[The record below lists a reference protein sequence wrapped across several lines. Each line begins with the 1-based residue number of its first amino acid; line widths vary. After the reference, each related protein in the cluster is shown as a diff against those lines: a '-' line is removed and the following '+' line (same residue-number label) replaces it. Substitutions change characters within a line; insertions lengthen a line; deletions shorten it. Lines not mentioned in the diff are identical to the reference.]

1 MQKTTIFSIAAALI
15 FGLCGFAAAA
25 DVTEM
30 RISHQL
36 PPKHH
41 LSPIIDTFAA
51 DIEKLSGNTIDAQVF
66 GANQLFK
73 AKENFPAVAKGNI
86 EAALSVN
93 FQWGGTI
100 PVMNVTLMPYTFTDL
115 DAMAKFAS
123 SPVAQFL
130 NSKLEA
136 KGVKNVAWLFI
147 TNTSIFTSNDKP
159 LIAPDDFKGVKI
171 RGLNKLVDSGL
182 RALGAAPSAMSGSQV
197 YQALQTGVID
207 AGLTDI
213 SAAYSRKYYEVQKH
227 GAVSPFFSVFFHI
240 YVNPKWYDGLTDV
253 QKDAIAKA
261 SAVAEAAAL
270 AATKESAA
278 AAPGQLREKGM
289 NIHIMTPAE
298 VDAVKAVTLPAFEEA
313 FMEAAGD
320 DAKTIIDMLKDL

>member
-1 MQKTTIFSIAAALI
+1 MKKLIFAVVAAAVL
-15 FGLCGFAAAA
+15 GGSSVSSMAA
-25 DVTEM
+25 DTVEM

-41 LSPIIDTFAA
+41 LSPIIDSFAA
-51 DIEKLSGNTIDAQVF
+51 DVEKLSGNTIDAQVY
-66 GANQLFK
+66 GSNQLFK

-86 EAALSVN
+86 EAAVSVN
-93 FQWGGTI
+93 FQWGSTI
-100 PVMNVTLMPYTFTDL
+100 PVMNVTLMPYSFTDL
-115 DAMAKFAS
+115 DAMGRFAD

-159 LIAPDDFKGVKI
+159 LIAPADFKGVKI

-213 SAAYSRKYYEVQKH
+213 SAAYSRKYYEVQEH
-227 GAVSPFFSVFFHI
+227 GTVSPFFSVFFHI
-240 YVNPKWYDGLTDV
+240 YVNPKWYDGLTDA

-261 SAVAEAAAL
+261 SASAEAKAM

-278 AAPGQLREKGM
+278 AAPDQLREKGM
-289 NIHIMTPAE
+289 KVHIMSPAE
-298 VDAVKAVTLPAFEEA
+298 VDTIKSITLPAFEDA
-313 FMEAAGD
+313 FLDAAGD
-320 DAKTIIDMLKDL
+320 DARKIIEMLKEL

>member
-1 MQKTTIFSIAAALI
+1 MKKLIIATFLAAIALG
-15 FGLCGFAAAA
+15 FGTSTMAA
-25 DVTEM
+25 DGVEM

-41 LSPIIDTFAA
+41 LSPIIDQFAA
-51 DIEKLSGNTIDAQVF
+51 DVEKLSGNTIDAQVY

-73 AKENFPAVAKGNI
+73 SKENFPAVAKGNI

-115 DAMAKFAS
+115 DQMARFAS

-147 TNTSIFTSNDKP
+147 TNTSIFTSNDKA
-159 LIAPDDFKGVKI
+159 LIAPADFKGVKI

-207 AGLTDI
+207 AGLTDV
-213 SAAYSRKYYEVQKH
+213 SAAYSRKYYEVQEY
-227 GAVSPFFSVFFHI
+227 GSVSPFFSVFFHI
-240 YVNPKWYDGLTDV
+240 YVNPKWHDSLTDS

-261 SAVAEAAAL
+261 SANAEAAAL
-270 AATKESAA
+270 AATKESAGK
-278 AAPGQLREKGM
+278 APDQLREKGM
-289 NIHIMTPAE
+289 KVHIMSHSE
-298 VDAVKAVTLPAFEEA
+298 VDTIKAVTLPAFEEA
-313 FMEAAGD
+313 FMDAAGD
-320 DAKTIIDMLKDL
+320 DAKKIIDMLKQL

>member
-1 MQKTTIFSIAAALI
+1 MKKLTIAVIAVATILGIGNSTIAADA
-15 FGLCGFAAAA
+15 
-25 DVTEM
+25 VQM

-41 LSPIIDTFAA
+41 LAPIIDTFAA
-51 DIEKLSGNTIDAQVF
+51 DVEKLSDDTIDAQVY

-73 AKENFPAVAKGNI
+73 AKENFPAVAKGDI
-86 EAALSVN
+86 EAAVSVN

-115 DAMAKFAS
+115 DAMAKFAD

-130 NSKLEA
+130 NSKLEE

-159 LIAPDDFKGVKI
+159 LIAPADFKGVKI

-207 AGLTDI
+207 AGLTDV
-213 SAAYSRKYYEVQKH
+213 SAAYSRKYYEVQEY
-227 GAVSPFFSVFFHI
+227 GAVSPFFSVFFHL
-240 YVNPKWYDGLTDV
+240 YVNPKWHDSLTDT

-261 SAVAEAAAL
+261 SASAEAKAM
-270 AATKESAA
+270 AATKESAS
-278 AAPGQLREKGM
+278 AAPDQLREKGM
-289 NIHIMTPAE
+289 KIHIMSPAE
-298 VDAVKAVTLPAFEEA
+298 IDTIKAKTLPAFEQA
-313 FMEAAGD
+313 FKEAAGD
-320 DAKTIIDMLKDL
+320 DAQKIIDMLKQL

>member
-1 MQKTTIFSIAAALI
+1 MKKLTITAFATSIILGIGSFSM
-15 FGLCGFAAAA
+15 AA
-25 DVTEM
+25 DSVQM

-51 DIEKLSGNTIDAQVF
+51 DIEKLSDNTIDAQIF

-73 AKENFPAVAKGNI
+73 PKENFPAVAKGNI
-86 EAALSVN
+86 EAAVSVN

-100 PVMNVTLMPYTFTDL
+100 PVMNVTLMPYSFTDL
-115 DAMAKFAS
+115 DAMSRFAD

-159 LIAPDDFKGVKI
+159 LIAPADFKGVKI
-171 RGLNKLVDSGL
+171 RGLNKLVDTGL

-207 AGLTDI
+207 AGLTDV
-213 SAAYSRKYYEVQKH
+213 SAAYSRKYYEVQEY
-227 GAVSPFFSVFFHI
+227 GTVSPFFSVFFHI
-240 YVNPKWYDGLTDV
+240 YVNPKWYNSLTDV

-261 SAVAEAAAL
+261 STTAEATAL
-270 AATKESAA
+270 AATKESSA
-278 AAPGQLREKGM
+278 AAPDQLREKGM
-289 NIHIMTPAE
+289 KVHIMTPVE
-298 VDAVKAVTLPAFEEA
+298 VNAIKDLTLPAFKEA
-313 FMEAAGD
+313 FKKGAGD
-320 DAKTIIDMLKDL
+320 DAKKIIDMLKKL

>member
-1 MQKTTIFSIAAALI
+1 MKRLIIAAFLV
-15 FGLCGFAAAA
+15 AAILGIGVTAMAA
-25 DVTEM
+25 EKVEM

-41 LSPIIDTFAA
+41 LSPIIDQFAA
-51 DIEKLSGNTIDAQVF
+51 DVEEISGNTIDVQVY

-73 AKENFPAVAKGNI
+73 PKENFPAVAKGNI

-100 PVMNVTLMPYTFTDL
+100 PIMNVTLMPYTFTDL
-115 DAMAKFAS
+115 DQMAKFAN

-130 NSKLEA
+130 NSKLEE

-147 TNTSIFTSNDKP
+147 TNTSIFTSNTKP
-159 LIAPDDFKGVKI
+159 LIAPADFEGVKI
-171 RGLNKLVDSGL
+171 RGLNKLVDSSL
-182 RALGAAPSAMSGSQV
+182 RALGAAPSAMSGSEV

-207 AGLTDI
+207 AGLTDV
-213 SAAYSRKYYEVQKH
+213 SAAFSRKYFEVQEH

-240 YVNPKWYDGLTDV
+240 YVNPKWYDGLEAG

-261 SAVAEAAAL
+261 SANAESAAM

-278 AAPGQLREKGM
+278 KAPEQLREKGM
-289 NIHIMTPAE
+289 KVHILSPDE
-298 VDAVKAVTLPAFEEA
+298 VEAMKTVTLPAFEEA
-313 FMEAAGD
+313 FMDAGGD
-320 DAKTIIDMLKDL
+320 DAKEIIDMLKKL

>member
-1 MQKTTIFSIAAALI
+1 MKKLTIAL
-15 FGLCGFAAAA
+15 FAAATIFGIGSMSMA
-25 DVTEM
+25 AGTVEM

-51 DIEKLSGNTIDAQVF
+51 DVEKLSGNTIDTQVY

-73 AKENFPAVAKGNI
+73 PKENFPAVAKGNI
-86 EAALSVN
+86 EAAVSVN

-115 DAMAKFAS
+115 EAMSRFAD

-159 LIAPDDFKGVKI
+159 LVAPADFKGVKI

-213 SAAYSRKYYEVQKH
+213 SAAYSRKYYEVQEY
-227 GAVSPFFSVFFHI
+227 GAVSPFFSVFFHL
-240 YVNPKWYDGLTDV
+240 YVNPKWYDGLTDT

-261 SAVAEAAAL
+261 SATAEASAL

-289 NIHIMTPAE
+289 KVHIMTDDE
-298 VDAVKAVTLPAFEEA
+298 VNAIKDLTLPAFEEA
-313 FMEAAGD
+313 FKDAAGD
-320 DAKTIIDMLKDL
+320 DAQKIIDMLEKL

>member
-1 MQKTTIFSIAAALI
+1 MKRLIIAVFLAAAFLGI
-15 FGLCGFAAAA
+15 GVMSMAAEK
-25 DVTEM
+25 VEM

-41 LSPIIDTFAA
+41 LSPIIDQFAA
-51 DIEKLSGNTIDAQVF
+51 DVEEISGNTIDVQVY

-73 AKENFPAVAKGNI
+73 PKENFPAVAKGNI

-100 PVMNVTLMPYTFTDL
+100 PIMNVTLMPYTFTDL
-115 DAMAKFAS
+115 DQMAKFAN

-130 NSKLEA
+130 NTKLEE

-147 TNTSIFTSNDKP
+147 TNTSIFTSNSKALVGP
-159 LIAPDDFKGVKI
+159 ADFQGVKI
-171 RGLNKLVDSGL
+171 RGLNKLVDSSL
-182 RALGAAPSAMSGSQV
+182 RALGAAPSAMSGSEV

-207 AGLTDI
+207 AGLTDV
-213 SAAYSRKYYEVQKH
+213 SAAFSRKYFEVQEY

-240 YVNPKWYDGLTDV
+240 YVNPKWYDGLDAA

-261 SAVAEAAAL
+261 SAKAESAAM
-270 AATKESAA
+270 AATKDSAA
-278 AAPGQLREKGM
+278 KAPEQLREKGM
-289 NIHIMTPAE
+289 KVHILSPDE
-298 VDAVKAVTLPAFEEA
+298 VETMKRVTLPAFEEA
-313 FMEAAGD
+313 FMDAGGD
-320 DAKTIIDMLKDL
+320 DAKEIIDMLKKL

>member
-1 MQKTTIFSIAAALI
+1 MRKMTIVAVAAASILGI
-15 FGLCGFAAAA
+15 CSSSMAA
-25 DVTEM
+25 VEM

-41 LSPIIDTFAA
+41 LAPIIDTFAA
-51 DIEKLSGNTIDAQVF
+51 DIEKLSGDTIDAQVY

-73 AKENFPAVAKGNI
+73 PKENYPAVAKGSI
-86 EAALSVN
+86 EAAVSVN

-100 PVMNVTLMPYTFTDL
+100 PVMNVTLMPYSFTNL
-115 DAMAKFAS
+115 DAMAKFS
-123 SPVAQFL
+123 NSPVAQFL

-159 LIAPDDFKGVKI
+159 LIAPADFKGVKI

-207 AGLTDI
+207 AGLTDV
-213 SAAYSRKYYEVQKH
+213 SAAYSRKYYEVQEY

-240 YVNPKWYDGLTDV
+240 YVNPKWYAGLTDV

-261 SAVAEAAAL
+261 SATAEATAL
-270 AATKESAA
+270 AATKESSA
-278 AAPGQLREKGM
+278 AAPDQLREKGM
-289 NIHIMTPAE
+289 KVHVMTPVE
-298 VDAVKAVTLPAFEEA
+298 VDAIKAVTLPAFKEA
-313 FMEAAGD
+313 FTDAAGE
-320 DAKTIIDMLKDL
+320 DAKKIIDMLGKL

>member
-1 MQKTTIFSIAAALI
+1 MKKLTIAAIAAASILQI
-15 FGLCGFAAAA
+15 CSSSMAA
-25 DVTEM
+25 DVVEM

-41 LSPIIDTFAA
+41 LAPIIDTFAA
-51 DIEKLSGNTIDAQVF
+51 DIEKLSGNTIDAQVY

-73 AKENFPAVAKGNI
+73 PKENYPAVAKGSI
-86 EAALSVN
+86 EAAVSVN
-93 FQWGGTI
+93 FQWGSTI
-100 PVMNVTLMPYTFTDL
+100 PVMNVTLMPYSFTNL
-115 DAMAKFAS
+115 DAMARFAD

-130 NSKLEA
+130 NSRLEA
-136 KGVKNVAWLFI
+136 KGVKNVAWLFV

-159 LIAPDDFKGVKI
+159 LIAPADFKGVKI

-207 AGLTDI
+207 AGLTDV
-213 SAAYSRKYYEVQKH
+213 SAAYSRKYYEVQQH
-227 GAVSPFFSVFFHI
+227 GSVSPFFSVFFHI
-240 YVNPKWYDGLTDV
+240 YVNPKWYAGLTDA

-261 SAVAEAAAL
+261 SSTAEALAL
-270 AATKESAA
+270 AATKESSA

-289 NIHIMTPAE
+289 KVHIMTPAE
-298 VDAVKAVTLPAFEEA
+298 VDAIKALTLPAFKEA

-320 DAKTIIDMLKDL
+320 DATKIIDMLEKL

>member
-1 MQKTTIFSIAAALI
+1 MKKLCIAAV
-15 FGLCGFAAAA
+15 AAASFLMTGSLTMA
-25 DVTEM
+25 SDKVEM

-41 LSPIIDTFAA
+41 LSPIIDNFAS
-51 DIEKLSGNTIDAQVF
+51 DIEKLSGDTIDVQVY
-66 GANQLFK
+66 GANQIFK
-73 AKENFPAVAKGNI
+73 PKENFPAVAKGSI
-86 EAALSVN
+86 EAAVSVN
-93 FQWGGTI
+93 FQWGSTI
-100 PVMNVTLMPYTFTDL
+100 PAMNVTLMPYSFTNL
-115 DAMAKFAS
+115 ETMGKFAD

-130 NSKLEA
+130 NSKLES

-159 LIAPDDFKGVKI
+159 LIVPEDFKGVKI

-213 SAAYSRKYYEVQKH
+213 SAAYSRKYYEVQKY

-240 YVNPKWYDGLTDV
+240 YVNPKWYNSLTDA

-261 SAVAEAAAL
+261 SVTAEAAAL
-270 AATKESAA
+270 DATRESSAA
-278 AAPGQLREKGM
+278 APDQLREKGM
-289 NIHIMTPAE
+289 EIHIMTPAE
-298 VDAVKAVTLPAFEEA
+298 VDAIKNVTLPAFKKE
-313 FMEAAGD
+313 FIEAAGD
-320 DAKTIIDMLKDL
+320 DGKKIIEMLENL